1 MEDLV
6 TSLNKLPVYT
16 RNGKFVGNVKSVL
29 LDVENKKV
37 ASILVTKTN
46 PELVE
51 GGIDVAIPY
60 RWVNAVGD
68 IIILS
73 YFPERVRLEDEG
85 EAEVESETTS
95 SEEVKTEI
103 ETIDEPIL
111 RE

>member
-16 RNGKFVGNVKSVL
+16 RDGIFVGNVKNVL
-29 LDVENKKV
+29 LDVEQKKV
-37 ASILVTKTN
+37 ASLLITKTN
-46 PELVE
+46 PNLVE
-51 GGIDVAIPY
+51 GGVDVAVPY

-68 IIILS
+68 IVILS
-73 YFPERVRLEDEG
+73 YFPKKVKL
-85 EAEVESETTS
+85 ESEEEIESSAETTPES
-95 SEEVKTEI
+95 AEI

>member
-16 RNGKFVGNVKSVL
+16 RNGKFVGNVRSVL

-51 GGIDVAIPY
+51 GGVDVAIPY

-73 YFPERVRLEDEG
+73 YFPERVRMESEG
-85 EAEVESETTS
+85 EAEIESESTS
-95 SEEVKTEI
+95 SEDTRTEI

>member
-1 MEDLV
+1 MENLV

-29 LDVENKKV
+29 LDVEQKRV

-46 PELVE
+46 PDLVE
-51 GGIDVAIPY
+51 GGVDVAIPY

-73 YFPERVRLEDEG
+73 YFPEKVRLESGG
-85 EAEVESETTS
+85 EEETSGEITR
-95 SEEVKTEI
+95 SEEAGAEI

>member
-6 TSLNKLPVYT
+6 TALNKLPVYT
-16 RNGKFVGNVKSVL
+16 RDGKFVGNVKSVI

-46 PELVE
+46 PELIE
-51 GGIDVAIPY
+51 GGVDVAIPY

-73 YFPERVRLEDEG
+73 YFPEKVRP
-85 EAEVESETTS
+85 ESEEERETGSESAS
-95 SEEVKTEI
+95 SEEERTEI

>member
-1 MEDLV
+1 MENPV

-16 RNGKFVGNVKSVL
+16 RDGKFVGNIKNVII
-29 LDVENKKV
+29 DVENKRV
-37 ASILVTKTN
+37 ASLLVTKTN

-68 IIILS
+68 IVILS
-73 YFPERVRLEDEG
+73 YFPEKVRLDGVKEETEKESTEISKK
-85 EAEVESETTS
+85 EA
-95 SEEVKTEI
+95 EI
-103 ETIDEPIL
+103 ETIDEPIF

>member
-73 YFPERVRLEDEG
+73 YFPERVRLEG
-85 EAEVESETTS
+85 S
-95 SEEVKTEI
+95 SEEEMGGEITRSEETRAEI